1 MAKLPVEEEKI
12 IEQYG
17 PTPNYSPKEGF
28 EGRDEPDKVVETHCC
43 FCGMQC
49 GIKLLVKSNKVVGFD
64 PLILNQQFER
74 LFAKKENNEVD

>member
-1 MAKLPVEEEKI
+1 MAKLPVSAEKI

-17 PTPNYSPKEGF
+17 PHLNYTPKDGY

-49 GIKLLVKSNKVVGFD
+49 GIKLLVKTDRKSVV
-64 PLILNQQFER
+64 
-74 LFAKKENNEVD
+74 